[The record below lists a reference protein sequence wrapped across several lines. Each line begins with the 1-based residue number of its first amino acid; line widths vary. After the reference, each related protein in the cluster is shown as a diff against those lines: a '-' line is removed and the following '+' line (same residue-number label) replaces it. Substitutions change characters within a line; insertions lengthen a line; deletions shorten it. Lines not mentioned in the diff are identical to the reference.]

1 MAMRVSPSASSAISL
16 LNCKQPPPVSCI
28 RVPCLSRSSPPSLSY
43 AFNPLR
49 YSPFS
54 SISISLVPSL
64 SLTLLFRFK
73 KVLHRSRRKQKR
85 RVSCPLL
92 RSCSSHSSQSAM
104 DLYHFLSMWLM
115 MDIRNIVC
123 RVLILARG
131 TAVPKSYIVPLFA
144 LQAPAGVV
152 SWIKGRYG
160 VWTAFLALLI
170 RLFFYIPGELE
181 LPFLALLLLMVAP
194 YEAMKLRYT
203 KEGAVISLL
212 ISVYLA
218 FQHFSRTSLQQSFDQ
233 ADINYKDFLWKRS

>member
-1 MAMRVSPSASSAISL
+1 MSRMAMRVSPSASSALSL

-43 AFNPLR
+43 TFNPLR
-49 YSPFS
+49 SFIGHGGSRSPGFRVHCYAPAPLTPPNLQWISTIS
-54 SISISLVPSL
+54 SV
-64 SLTLLFRFK
+64 
-73 KVLHRSRRKQKR
+73 
-85 RVSCPLL
+85 
-92 RSCSSHSSQSAM
+92 
-104 DLYHFLSMWLM
+104 
-115 MDIRNIVC
+115 
-123 RVLILARG
+123 VLILARG

-194 YEAMKLRYT
+194 YEAMKLR
-203 KEGAVISLL
+203 EANRPHVNNISRELNANVAVLGLPVGSEPKT
-212 ISVYLA
+212 VDPPPG
-218 FQHFSRTSLQQSFDQ
+218 FSMSGGVGVITGVGGLGGLT
-233 ADINYKDFLWKRS
+233 NVGVGGG